1 MPFILIYYTLDTM
14 KMPKKTVIKQ
24 ENIKVYAVLLLL
36 LYLILKLLSL
46 AFTVLLRPM
55 RWLLKILFLVFII
68 LLVLS
73 LMNTNAKR
81 SA

>member
-24 ENIKVYAVLLLL
+24 ENIKVYAILLLL
-36 LYLILKLLSL
+36 FYLILKLLSL

-55 RWLLKILFLVFII
+55 RWLLKILFLGFII